1 MTTYKPYWHIHH
13 KDFLLEWSDDIQERI
28 DFIQAE
34 KPKHEVEIRLR
45 LLKPVQGA
53 LPPKLVK
60 AGDARDKA
68 YDANAKARDA
78 YDKARDAYVK
88 AGDARDKAK
97 AAYDKAWDAFG
108 KDWDAYVKA
117 RAAFGKDWD
126 ALVKASA
133 AYAKAGDAFVKAK
146 AAFVKAK
153 AAYNKAYDECLPQI
167 EALNALECPDC
178 PWNGTTIFP
187 EPSQ

>member
-1 MTTYKPYWHIHH
+1 MKPFWHIHH
-13 KDFLLEWSDDIQERI
+13 EVLLEWSDDIQERI
-28 DFIQAE
+28 DYIKAHKPPPEAE
-34 KPKHEVEIRLR
+34 PRLR

-60 AGDARDKA
+60 A
-68 YDANAKARDA
+68 RDA
-78 YDKARDAYVK
+78 YL
-88 AGDARDKAK
+88 
-97 AAYDKAWDAFG
+97 AYDKAWDAFG

-126 ALVKASA
+126 ALDKADAAYVKAGDAYVKARA

-167 EALNALECPDC
+167 EALHALECPDC

>member
-78 YDKARDAYVK
+78 V
-88 AGDARDKAK
+88 
-97 AAYDKAWDAFG
+97 
-108 KDWDAYVKA
+108 
-117 RAAFGKDWD
+117 
-126 ALVKASA
+126 VKASV

-167 EALNALECPDC
+167 EALHALECPDC

>member
-1 MTTYKPYWHIHH
+1 MKPFWHIHH
-13 KDFLLEWSDDIQERI
+13 EVLLEWSDDIQERI

-78 YDKARDAYVK
+78 YDKARA
-88 AGDARDKAK
+88 AHDKRGAP
-97 AAYDKAWDAFG
+97 
-108 KDWDAYVKA
+108 
-117 RAAFGKDWD
+117 
-126 ALVKASA
+126 SH
-133 AYAKAGDAFVKAK
+133 KAK

-167 EALNALECPDC
+167 EALSALECPDC
-178 PWNGTTIFP
+178 PWNGTTISP
-187 EPSQ
+187 EPSQGTP

>member
-1 MTTYKPYWHIHH
+1 MPPKPFWHIHH
-13 KDFLLEWSDDIQERI
+13 EVLLEWSDDIQERI

-68 YDANAKARDA
+68 
-78 YDKARDAYVK
+78 
-88 AGDARDKAK
+88 K

-126 ALVKASA
+126 AFVKASV

-167 EALNALECPDC
+167 EALHALECPDC

>member
-1 MTTYKPYWHIHH
+1 MKPFWHIHH
-13 KDFLLEWSDDIQERI
+13 EVLLEWSDDIQERI

-117 RAAFGKDWD
+117 GDARDKAKAAYDKAKAAYDKDWDAFGKDWD
-126 ALVKASA
+126 A
-133 AYAKAGDAFVKAK
+133 YR
-146 AAFVKAK
+146 
-153 AAYNKAYDECLPQI
+153 KAYDKYLPQI
-167 EALNALECPDC
+167 EALHALECPDC
-178 PWNGTTIFP
+178 PWDGFTIFP
-187 EPSQ
+187 E

>member
-1 MTTYKPYWHIHH
+1 MKPFWHIHH
-13 KDFLLEWSDDIQERI
+13 EVLLEWSDDIQERI

-60 AGDARDKA
+60 A
-68 YDANAKARDA
+68 RDA
-78 YDKARDAYVK
+78 YL
-88 AGDARDKAK
+88 
-97 AAYDKAWDAFG
+97 AYDKAWDAFG

-126 ALVKASA
+126 AFVKASV

-167 EALNALECPDC
+167 EALHALECPDC

>member
-1 MTTYKPYWHIHH
+1 MKPFWHIHH
-13 KDFLLEWSDDIQERI
+13 EVLLEWSDDIQERI

-78 YDKARDAYVK
+78 YGKAWDALDKADAAYVK
-88 AGDARDKAK
+88 AG
-97 AAYDKAWDAFG
+97 
-108 KDWDAYVKA
+108 DAYVKA

-126 ALVKASA
+126 AFVKASV

-167 EALNALECPDC
+167 EALHALECPDC
-178 PWNGTTIFP
+178 PWNGT
-187 EPSQ
+187 

>member
-13 KDFLLEWSDDIQERI
+13 KDFLLEWI

-60 AGDARDKA
+60 AGDARGKA
-68 YDANAKARDA
+68 EDANAKAWDA
-78 YDKARDAYVK
+78 YGKDWDAYVK

-97 AAYDKAWDAFG
+97 AAYDKAKAAYDKDWDAFG
-108 KDWDAYVKA
+108 KDWDAY
-117 RAAFGKDWD
+117 R
-126 ALVKASA
+126 
-133 AYAKAGDAFVKAK
+133 
-146 AAFVKAK
+146 
-153 AAYNKAYDECLPQI
+153 KAYDKYLPQI
-167 EALNALECPDC
+167 EALHALECPDC
-178 PWNGTTIFP
+178 PWDGFTIFP
-187 EPSQ
+187 E

>member
-1 MTTYKPYWHIHH
+1 MKPFWHIHH
-13 KDFLLEWSDDIQERI
+13 EVLLEWSDDIQERI

-97 AAYDKAWDAFG
+97 AAYDKAWAAFG

-126 ALVKASA
+126 AFVKASV

-167 EALNALECPDC
+167 EALHALECPDC

>member
-1 MTTYKPYWHIHH
+1 MKPFWHIHH
-13 KDFLLEWSDDIQERI
+13 EVLLEWSDDIQERI

-97 AAYDKAWDAFG
+97 AAY
-108 KDWDAYVKA
+108 
-117 RAAFGKDWD
+117 
-126 ALVKASA
+126 
-133 AYAKAGDAFVKAK
+133 
-146 AAFVKAK
+146 
-153 AAYNKAYDECLPQI
+153 NKAYDECLPQI
-167 EALNALECPDC
+167 EALHALECPDC

>member
-1 MTTYKPYWHIHH
+1 MKPFWHIHH
-13 KDFLLEWSDDIQERI
+13 EVLLEWSDDIQERI

-78 YDKARDAYVK
+78 YDKAR
-88 AGDARDKAK
+88 
-97 AAYDKAWDAFG
+97 
-108 KDWDAYVKA
+108 
-117 RAAFGKDWD
+117 AAFGKDWD
-126 ALVKASA
+126 AFVKASV

-153 AAYNKAYDECLPQI
+153 AAYNKAHDE
-167 EALNALECPDC
+167 
-178 PWNGTTIFP
+178 
-187 EPSQ
+187 

>member
-1 MTTYKPYWHIHH
+1 MKPFWHIHH
-13 KDFLLEWSDDIQERI
+13 EVLLEWSDDIQERI

-88 AGDARDKAK
+88 AGDAR
-97 AAYDKAWDAFG
+97 
-108 KDWDAYVKA
+108 
-117 RAAFGKDWD
+117 
-126 ALVKASA
+126 
-133 AYAKAGDAFVKAK
+133 VKAK

-167 EALNALECPDC
+167 EALHALECPDC

>member
-1 MTTYKPYWHIHH
+1 MKPFWHIHH
-13 KDFLLEWSDDIQERI
+13 EVLLEWSDDIQERI

-78 YDKARDAYVK
+78 YDKARDA
-88 AGDARDKAK
+88 
-97 AAYDKAWDAFG
+97 FG

-126 ALVKASA
+126 ALDKADAAYVKAGDAYVKARA
-133 AYAKAGDAFVKAK
+133 AFGKDWDAFVKANV
-146 AAFVKAK
+146 AYAKAK

-167 EALNALECPDC
+167 EALHALECPDC

>member
-68 YDANAKARDA
+68 
-78 YDKARDAYVK
+78 RDAYVK

-126 ALVKASA
+126 ALD
-133 AYAKAGDAFVKAK
+133 KAGDAFGKAK

-167 EALNALECPDC
+167 EALHALE
-178 PWNGTTIFP
+178 
-187 EPSQ
+187 

>member
-1 MTTYKPYWHIHH
+1 MKPFWHIHH
-13 KDFLLEWSDDIQERI
+13 EVLLEWSDDIQERI

-60 AGDARDKA
+60 ARAPRD
-68 YDANAKARDA
+68 R
-78 YDKARDAYVK
+78 
-88 AGDARDKAK
+88 AK

-126 ALVKASA
+126 ALDKADAAYVKAGDAFVKASA

-167 EALNALECPDC
+167 EALHALESPDC

>member
-1 MTTYKPYWHIHH
+1 MKPFWHIHH
-13 KDFLLEWSDDIQERI
+13 EVLLEWSDDIQERI

-60 AGDARDKA
+60 AGDARGKA
-68 YDANAKARDA
+68 WDA
-78 YDKARDAYVK
+78 YVKARDAYVK

-117 RAAFGKDWD
+117 GDAYDKAKAAYDKDWDAFGKDWD
-126 ALVKASA
+126 A
-133 AYAKAGDAFVKAK
+133 YR
-146 AAFVKAK
+146 
-153 AAYNKAYDECLPQI
+153 KAYDKYLPQI
-167 EALNALECPDC
+167 EALHALECPDC
-178 PWNGTTIFP
+178 PWDGFTIFP
-187 EPSQ
+187 E

>member
-1 MTTYKPYWHIHH
+1 MKPFWHIHH
-13 KDFLLEWSDDIQERI
+13 EVLLEWSDDIQERI

-53 LPPKLVK
+53 LPPKLV
-60 AGDARDKA
+60 KA

-117 RAAFGKDWD
+117 
-126 ALVKASA
+126 
-133 AYAKAGDAFVKAK
+133 K

-167 EALNALECPDC
+167 EALHALECPDC

-187 EPSQ
+187 EPS

>member
-1 MTTYKPYWHIHH
+1 MKPFWHIHH
-13 KDFLLEWSDDIQERI
+13 EVLLEWSDDIQERI

-34 KPKHEVEIRLR
+34 KPKHEVEIRRR
-45 LLKPVQGA
+45 LLKPLEGA

-108 KDWDAYVKA
+108 KDWDAC
-117 RAAFGKDWD
+117 
-126 ALVKASA
+126 
-133 AYAKAGDAFVKAK
+133 VKAK

-167 EALNALECPDC
+167 EALHALECPDC

>member
-78 YDKARDAYVK
+78 YDKARDA
-88 AGDARDKAK
+88 
-97 AAYDKAWDAFG
+97 F
-108 KDWDAYVKA
+108 VKA
-117 RAAFGKDWD
+117 R
-126 ALVKASA
+126 V

-167 EALNALECPDC
+167 EALHALECPDC

>member
-34 KPKHEVEIRLR
+34 KPKHEAEIRLR

-68 YDANAKARDA
+68 HAANAKARPALGKDWDA
-78 YDKARDAYVK
+78 LDKAEAAYVK
-88 AGDARDKAK
+88 AG
-97 AAYDKAWDAFG
+97 
-108 KDWDAYVKA
+108 DAYVKA
-117 RAAFGKDWD
+117 RAAFGKAWD
-126 ALVKASA
+126 AFVKASV
-133 AYAKAGDAFVKAK
+133 AYAKAGAAFVKAK

-167 EALNALECPDC
+167 EALHALECPDC

>member
-1 MTTYKPYWHIHH
+1 MKPFWHIHH
-13 KDFLLEWSDDIQERI
+13 EVLLEWSDDIQERI

-68 YDANAKARDA
+68 YDANAKAR
-78 YDKARDAYVK
+78 
-88 AGDARDKAK
+88 
-97 AAYDKAWDAFG
+97 
-108 KDWDAYVKA
+108 
-117 RAAFGKDWD
+117 AAFGKDWD
-126 ALVKASA
+126 AFVKASV

-167 EALNALECPDC
+167 EALHALECPDC

>member
-1 MTTYKPYWHIHH
+1 MKPFWHIHH
-13 KDFLLEWSDDIQERI
+13 EVLLEWSDDIQERI

-60 AGDARDKA
+60 AGDARGKA
-68 YDANAKARDA
+68 EDANAKAWDA
-78 YDKARDAYVK
+78 YVKARDAYVK

-108 KDWDAYVKA
+108 KDWDAY
-117 RAAFGKDWD
+117 R
-126 ALVKASA
+126 
-133 AYAKAGDAFVKAK
+133 
-146 AAFVKAK
+146 
-153 AAYNKAYDECLPQI
+153 KAYDKYLPQI
-167 EALNALECPDC
+167 EALHALECPDC
-178 PWNGTTIFP
+178 PWDGSTIFP
-187 EPSQ
+187 E

>member
-1 MTTYKPYWHIHH
+1 MKPFWHIHH
-13 KDFLLEWSDDIQERI
+13 EVLLEWSDDIQERI

-97 AAYDKAWDAFG
+97 AAY
-108 KDWDAYVKA
+108 
-117 RAAFGKDWD
+117 
-126 ALVKASA
+126 
-133 AYAKAGDAFVKAK
+133 AKAGDAFVKAK

-167 EALNALECPDC
+167 EALHALECPDC

>member
-60 AGDARDKA
+60 A
-68 YDANAKARDA
+68 A
-78 YDKARDAYVK
+78 YDKD
-88 AGDARDKAK
+88 
-97 AAYDKAWDAFG
+97 WDAFS
-108 KDWDAYVKA
+108 KDWDAY
-117 RAAFGKDWD
+117 R
-126 ALVKASA
+126 
-133 AYAKAGDAFVKAK
+133 
-146 AAFVKAK
+146 
-153 AAYNKAYDECLPQI
+153 KAYDKYLPQI
-167 EALNALECPDC
+167 EALHALECPDC
-178 PWNGTTIFP
+178 PWDGFTIFP
-187 EPSQ
+187 E